1 MYCVARAA
9 ALLWANACYGL
20 WKHKAY
26 LHVKGLSHMS
36 HILLSGIASE
46 YAHDVKYRLSGIW
59 MRAHLS
65 IKASTNKLGL

>member
-9 ALLWANACYGL
+9 AMLCANACCGL

-26 LHVKGLSHMS
+26 LHVKGFSHMS
-36 HILLSGIASE
+36 LILLSGIRSE
-46 YAHDVKYRLSGIW
+46 YAQDLKYSLSGIW
-59 MRAHLS
+59 VRAHLS